1 MTMAH
6 TDLMMVIVQS
16 RSAEA
21 LIDVRLVDGNDGC
34 VGAESTSTWSPC
46 RLQHPEGLPIEQGV
60 ERSVRLHQLR
70 QKRTVAQ
77 VLGMAQ
83 QLSWKV
89 GVPKA
94 RKRQP

>member
-6 TDLMMVIVQS
+6 THLMMVIVQS
-16 RSAEA
+16 RSAEV
-21 LIDVRLVDGNDGC
+21 LKDVRLVDGNDGC

-46 RLQHPEGLPIEQGV
+46 RLQHPEGLSIEQGV